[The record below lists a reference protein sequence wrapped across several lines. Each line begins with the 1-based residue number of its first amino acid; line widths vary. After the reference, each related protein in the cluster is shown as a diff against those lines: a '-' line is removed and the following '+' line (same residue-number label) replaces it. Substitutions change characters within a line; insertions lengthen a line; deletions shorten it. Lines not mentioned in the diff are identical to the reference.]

1 MKIIVAGCGKI
12 GVAILADLIAEGH
25 DVTAL
30 DQNPDIVTEITNV
43 YDAMGVCGNCTDYAT
58 LEEAGIQNAE
68 LFVAAS
74 GSDELNM
81 LSCFLAKRMGAGHTI
96 ARIRNPEYN
105 DSSLAFMRKH
115 LELAM
120 ALNPEQLTAVELFN
134 VLKLPAAVRRES
146 FSRKRFEMVEF
157 RLDPDSKLQGLTLQ
171 KMREK
176 YDARYLICTV
186 RRGEK
191 TFIPHGSFVLEGGDK
206 IGVIA
211 APAEILKFLRLVGGM
226 KRQAKSV
233 MILGGS
239 RIAYYLA
246 KTCLE
251 LGMAVTII
259 EKKPERCTELSTLLP
274 KAVIIQGD
282 GASQDILIEEGLKD
296 VDAFVALTGQ
306 DEENILISLF
316 ASNQNV
322 PTVMT
327 KVNRDELASL
337 ATKIGLDCIV
347 SPKELSSGMVVR
359 YARALQNSMDSN
371 VETLYKIMDGMAEAL
386 EFKVGQNFPA
396 IDIPL
401 KEIKFKPGIL
411 IAGILR
417 DRKTIIPAGDDR
429 MLPDD
434 RVIVV
439 AAEQRLKDLS
449 DILK

>member
-1 MKIIVAGCGKI
+1 MNIIIAGCGKI
-12 GVAILADLIAEGH
+12 GAAILADLVAEGH
-25 DVTAL
+25 DVTVL
-30 DQNPDIVTEITNV
+30 DESPEIVTEITNI
-43 YDAMGVCGNCTDYAT
+43 YDAMGICGNCADYET
-58 LEEAGIQNAE
+58 LEEAGIQNADM
-68 LFVAAS
+68 FIAAS

-81 LSCFLAKRMGAGHTI
+81 LSCFLAKRMGAKHTI

-120 ALNPEQLTAVELFN
+120 ALNPEQLTAGELFN

-146 FSRKRFEMVEF
+146 FSRRRFEMVEF
-157 RLDPDSKLQGLTLQ
+157 ILDQDTKLHGLTVQ

-186 RRGEK
+186 RRGDK
-191 TFIPHGSFVLEGGDK
+191 TFIPHGSFILESGDK

-211 APAEILKFLRLVGGM
+211 APIEILKFLKRVGGM
-226 KRQAKSV
+226 KKQAKSV

-246 KTCLE
+246 KMCLE
-251 LGMAVTII
+251 VGMSVTII
-259 EKKPERCTELSTLLP
+259 EKKALRCAELSALLP

-282 GASQDILIEEGLKD
+282 GASQELLLEEGLKN
-296 VDAFVALTGQ
+296 VDAFISLTGQ
-306 DEENILISLF
+306 DEENILISMF
-316 ASNQNV
+316 AATQNV

-327 KVNRDELASL
+327 KVNRDELA
-337 ATKIGLDCIV
+337 AMAAKIGLDCIV

-359 YARALQNSMDSN
+359 YARAIQNSMDSN
-371 VETLYKIMDGMAEAL
+371 VETLYKIMDGRAEAL
-386 EFKVGQNFPA
+386 EFKVGDSFPA
-396 IDIPL
+396 VDIPL
-401 KEIKFKPGIL
+401 KDIKFKSGIL

-417 DRKTIIPAGDDR
+417 DRKTIIPAGDDK
-429 MLPDD
+429 MLPGD
-434 RVIVV
+434 RVIVI

-449 DILK
+449 DIIK